1 MSDPIR
7 MAPQDV
13 SAFLRRYRL
22 AGGRL
27 RRVRVL
33 YPKAKE
39 VTVEFHLTVH
49 EATKNAAEA
58 KAVRLV
64 LRLEGVEEYRFQ
76 MRPGQPKVR
85 ISDARIGYLNGLFLV
100 NLDAWTLEPGEQPK
114 LHDFRAS
121 EVYAGG
127 RELFWSEVGRK
138 PKTPD
143 KPNPSPPPPPRGEG
157 R

>member
-1 MSDPIR
+1 MT
-7 MAPQDV
+7 PQDV
-13 SAFLRRYRL
+13 AAFLRKYRL
-22 AGGRL
+22 TGGRL
-27 RRVRVL
+27 RRVRMQ
-33 YPKAKE
+33 YPKAKQ
-39 VTVEFHLTVH
+39 VAVEFHLTVH
-49 EATKNAAEA
+49 EAAKTPAVEA

-85 ISDARIGYLNGLFLV
+85 ISDARIGYLNGLFFV

-127 RELFWSEVGRK
+127 RELFWSEVRPK
-138 PKTPD
+138 PKTP
-143 KPNPSPPPPPRGEG
+143 PTA
-157 R
+157 